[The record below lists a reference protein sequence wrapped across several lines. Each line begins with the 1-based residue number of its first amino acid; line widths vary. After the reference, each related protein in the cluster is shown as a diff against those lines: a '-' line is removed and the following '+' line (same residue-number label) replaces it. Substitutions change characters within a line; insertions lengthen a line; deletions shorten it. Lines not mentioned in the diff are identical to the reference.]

1 MYAVREGHLGA
12 ASSLLDEG
20 VSARDAEKGNPLHWE
35 WSAAHW
41 AAMGDDVDMLKMF
54 EDKGVD
60 VVSVKDKVGRTPRK
74 VAEEHYK
81 EKAEGFLRG
90 REKKGGG
97 SSRGSSRDR
106 DRRDVSRDR
115 DRRNGSRDR
124 DKRGSSRDRDRRDGS
139 RDRDRRGS
147 SRDRDRRGSSRDRDR
162 RDSSRDRDRGRR
174 DHSRDRNRRTSRR

>member
-97 SSRGSSRDR
+97 SSRG
-106 DRRDVSRDR
+106 
-115 DRRNGSRDR
+115 GGG
-124 DKRGSSRDRDRRDGS
+124 RGSSRDRDRRDGS
-139 RDRDRRGS
+139 RDRRDGSRDRRGS
-147 SRDRDRRGSSRDRDR
+147 SRDRDRDRRDGSRERDKRGSSRDRDR

-174 DHSRDRNRRTSRR
+174 DHSRDRDRRTSRR